1 MENRNIVNTTDPE
14 YVDIRA
20 FMEVVAATFREL
32 HPSRG
37 TTAVLEAADAGDSF
51 EHDLVRVKFRMR
63 GRNEVNARGL
73 IVTVDS
79 EADVPEHLHP
89 ADVARLIATRLAA
102 VDVVQSA
109 DKISRFEYTTL
120 TLGELLRDDS

>member
-1 MENRNIVNTTDPE
+1 VNTTDPE

-20 FMEVVAATFREL
+20 FIEVVAATFRAL
-32 HPSRG
+32 HPSREPA
-37 TTAVLEAADAGDSF
+37 AVLEAADAGASF

-79 EADVPEHLHP
+79 EAGVPEDVHP
-89 ADVARLIATRLAA
+89 ADVARLISKRLAA
-102 VDVVQSA
+102 LDVVQSTG
-109 DKISRFEYTTL
+109 KISRIEYTTL
-120 TLGELLRDDS
+120 TLGELLRDDA